1 MATFSRAVHSLPLLF
16 AVSTCVTVIISY
28 VLAVTSGQVYPVLP
42 SISMT
47 AAFEPQ
53 GSLFAQCLTV
63 VSIIALLMI
72 SVRYLQLELLSRRLK
87 ERGQPCSWIKFN
99 AIALFFG
106 IACALALTMV
116 ASFRRPG
123 TSEVRLLP
131 MLKRNCKKNPA
142 NEDDDGEVTLG
153 IQEQDGTN
161 VRFISDIHE
170 RFLPFEISRCFAV
183 AVLGGFQTPPS
194 LSAREI

>member
-16 AVSTCVTVIISY
+16 AVSTCVTIIISY
-28 VLAVTSGQVYPVLP
+28 VLAVTSGQVYPFLP
-42 SISMT
+42 SISKT

-53 GSLFAQCLTV
+53 GSLFAQCLSI
-63 VSIIALLMI
+63 VSIITLLMI

-87 ERGQPCSWIKFN
+87 ERGQPCPWIKFN
-99 AIALFFG
+99 AIALLFG

-142 NEDDDGEVTLG
+142 NKDDDGEVTLG
-153 IQEQDGTN
+153 IQKSRTAQM
-161 VRFISDIHE
+161 SDLFQI
-170 RFLPFEISRCFAV
+170 FTSAFCLLKLVVVLPSPSSVAFKRPRVSRR
-183 AVLGGFQTPPS
+183 PM
-194 LSAREI
+194 